1 MRRGGAANESAPASR
16 ELSAS
21 FDRLRGARK
30 ALRDESG
37 SAAVDAAEALR
48 YLKTSVAAD
57 SSESRL
63 VGGKRFQRVGSVWID
78 EAYRDGAEL
87 VKIRY
92 LGAAYFRLIDLAPE
106 AKSILAQGS
115 QVVWTT
121 PSGKALVISDEG
133 ADDLPDEQLRV
144 LFRR

>member
-1 MRRGGAANESAPASR
+1 MRRGGSADESAPASR

-21 FDRLRGARK
+21 FDRLGDARK
-30 ALRDESG
+30 SLREESG
-37 SAAVDAAEALR
+37 SAAVDVAEALR

-78 EAYRDGAEL
+78 ESYRDGAEL

-92 LGAAYFRLIDLAPE
+92 LGAAYFRLVDLSVD
-106 AKSILAQGS
+106 AKSILALGS
-115 QVVWTT
+115 QIVWST

-133 ADDLPDEQLRV
+133 ADELSDEQLRG